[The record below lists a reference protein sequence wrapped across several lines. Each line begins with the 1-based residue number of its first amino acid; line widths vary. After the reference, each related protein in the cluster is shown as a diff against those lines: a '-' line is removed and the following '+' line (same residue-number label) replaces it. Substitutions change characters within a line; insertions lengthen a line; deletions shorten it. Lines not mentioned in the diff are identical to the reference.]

1 MLELEGINY
10 WAVAVAW
17 LLYVVVGAFWYS
29 PAGFG
34 KLWAKLSGVNHM
46 KLPDNESTKAIV
58 FVALSAIVQ
67 VFVLAI
73 VMNTFNVTAVEDA
86 LIVGATLWAGFTA
99 ATTVGNTLYQRLGWK
114 FWWLNASYFL
124 LVMLVASIIFAL
136 WR

>member
-1 MLELEGINY
+1 MLELEGINF

-17 LLYVVVGAFWYS
+17 LVYVGVGAFWYS

-46 KLPDNESTKAIV
+46 KMAEKDATRTLVFIAI
-58 FVALSAIVQ
+58 SAVVQ
-67 VFVLAI
+67 VVILAVILNSLQVTDVWQGIVTGVVLW
-73 VMNTFNVTAVEDA
+73 F
-86 LIVGATLWAGFTA
+86 GFTA

-124 LVMLVASIIFAL
+124 VVMAVSAIILAI